1 MNVPYDYLSVMHY
14 GKTAFGS
21 GKLTIQTKDASKQN
35 VIGNRR
41 GFSQYDVK
49 QMNLLYCSGLIS
61 LFFINHTQVIFLKRT
76 FEKSPKYDR
85 NVVCLQEGCKII
97 YWSQISLGNAL
108 FRSRPSIAV

>member
-1 MNVPYDYLSVMHY
+1 MDYNFRKQSSSNIDSMNVPYDYESVMHY

-49 QMNLLYCSGLIS
+49 QMNLLYCSGLTS
-61 LFFINHTQVIFLKRT
+61 LFSINHTQVIFLKKA
-76 FEKSPKYDR
+76 FE
-85 NVVCLQEGCKII
+85 I
-97 YWSQISLGNAL
+97 YIVRQKRRL
-108 FRSRPSIAV
+108 FAKGL

>member
-1 MNVPYDYLSVMHY
+1 MDYNFRKQSSSNIDSMNIPYDYESVMHY

-49 QMNLLYCSGLIS
+49 QMNLLYCSGLTS
-61 LFFINHTQVIFLKRT
+61 LFSINHTQVIFLKKA
-76 FEKSPKYDR
+76 FE
-85 NVVCLQEGCKII
+85 I
-97 YWSQISLGNAL
+97 YIVRQKRRL
-108 FRSRPSIAV
+108 FAKGL